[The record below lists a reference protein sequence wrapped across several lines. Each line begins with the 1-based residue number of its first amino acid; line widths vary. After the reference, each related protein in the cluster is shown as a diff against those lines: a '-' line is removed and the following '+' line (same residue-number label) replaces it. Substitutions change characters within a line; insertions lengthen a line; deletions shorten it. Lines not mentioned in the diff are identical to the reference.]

1 MDEEYAYRA
10 PARRFFV
17 FVRPA
22 SVVGQRLAFEELGI
36 VRGWLVHQHEQHFP
50 AHVRVFVVVP
60 VVLWGM
66 NAVADVNDGRVDVGL
81 RLLRLVIRDVVVE
94 DLQGH
99 PRPACWDERKRR
111 FLRRRDTDHRDL
123 LQIGPVVT
131 RRLQTVKRKLGCD
144 VFCGDISPTLPGTT
158 SLEQVVR

>member
-1 MDEEYAYRA
+1 MDEEYAHRA

-22 SVVGQRLAFEELGI
+22 SVVGQRLAFEELRI
-36 VRGWLVHQHEQHFP
+36 VRGRLVHQHEQHFP

-60 VVLWGM
+60 VVLRGM

-94 DLQGH
+94 DFQSH
-99 PRPACWDERKRR
+99 TRTARRHQRKRR

-123 LQIGPVVT
+123 LQIGAVVT
-131 RRLQTVKRKLGCD
+131 HRLQTVKRKLGCY
-144 VFCGDISPTLPGTT
+144 VFRSDISPTLPGTT
-158 SLEQVVR
+158 SLEQIVR